1 MIKLVMCVSRC
12 PEMSRGEFQDYWRNH
27 HGPLFQKFAETYKA
41 RRYVQ
46 SHTIDTSLNETVR
59 KSRGMSQEYD
69 GIAEIW
75 WESEKD
81 FIDAIRSPE
90 GQKLRSVFL
99 DDEAKFMDFT
109 KSAAFFTEEHRL
121 CRRSGPLLDSLETT
135 CPQKTR
141 LLFISKSWRSPCS
154 SPVFASPSAFR
165 NCWPRGFSSSVALG
179 ARSARSKLL
188 PRCMP
193 SRQSTAL
200 LQSSRSNFWP
210 LKPRSSHIVRVATAN
225 HQCSR
230 YAVPAASVLPATGEL
245 SDADIVRM
253 VKESRS

>member
-1 MIKLVMCVSRC
+1 MHWLYLAIAIVSEVVATSALKAANGFTRWGPSLLVVAGYASAFYFLSLALRTIQLGVAYAIW
-12 PEMSRGEFQDYWRNH
+12 SGVGVALIILVGWVVYRQ
-27 HGPLFQKFAETYKA
+27 PLNVASF
-41 RRYVQ
+41 
-46 SHTIDTSLNETVR
+46 I
-59 KSRGMSQEYD
+59 
-69 GIAEIW
+69 GIALIVAGVIVLHIF
-75 WESEKD
+75 SKYV
-81 FIDAIRSPE
+81 I
-90 GQKLRSVFL
+90 
-99 DDEAKFMDFT
+99 
-109 KSAAFFTEEHRL
+109 
-121 CRRSGPLLDSLETT
+121 

-154 SPVFASPSAFR
+154 SPVFASSSAFR